1 MTFRKEGCRLRG
13 PLRRVDQGWGKNNST
28 GREVDLQ
35 NIINIIRHPKI
46 MMFMMLS
53 GKTLIHTRK
62 KNRDFFF
69 HIYIGFREKTSE
81 TSSTTGGAACH
92 DIYDVLPSNP
102 IRTPYQNGFWSK
114 SDQSEPET
122 RTTGIEPTARRWT
135 RLTLAPPTSMI
146 GKSDN
151 PGVG

>member
-62 KNRDFFF
+62 KTGIFFP
-69 HIYIGFREKTSE
+69 HIYRFSRKNIGNIIHHWRSGL
-81 TSSTTGGAACH
+81 S
-92 DIYDVLPSNP
+92 
-102 IRTPYQNGFWSK
+102 
-114 SDQSEPET
+114 
-122 RTTGIEPTARRWT
+122 
-135 RLTLAPPTSMI
+135 
-146 GKSDN
+146 
-151 PGVG
+151 